1 MSAMQSC
8 STGAGAH
15 AYTATPNV
23 LAAVA
28 FDLRGMLASLVWR
41 GAAAVMQQ
49 QMHRQKAKGSG
60 IAPVQ
65 QETTRPMQDH
75 RAKVCSRR
83 GGSPEQQRREAAA
96 VGK

>member
-1 MSAMQSC
+1 MHILPRQMYWLLWLLISVGC
-8 STGAGAH
+8 
-15 AYTATPNV
+15 
-23 LAAVA
+23 
-28 FDLRGMLASLVWR
+28 WR
-41 GAAAVMQQ
+41 LWCGGAAAVMQQ
-49 QMHRQKAKGSG
+49 QMHRQKGKGSG